1 MYLKTF
7 SVFLQL
13 QLCWVNNP
21 PNFIHSAKQ
30 EWNGSPTIFLIVS
43 VPNKYVIYNLTALFL
58 SIAPNNVE
66 TVMDEITR

>member
-30 EWNGSPTIFLIVS
+30 RNGSPTIFL
-43 VPNKYVIYNLTALFL
+43 NEYVYNLTALFL